1 MAIQGLRTTTNFGT
15 DERPKNWREGILRL
29 YPNGK
34 APLTALTAAM
44 KDRKV
49 DDAEFSWFEKQ
60 MPAQRLKLGAAITNV
75 ATTFTLTN
83 DVTGDGKMFLTTG
96 LQLKAGHLLRIE
108 QTGEIVRVSANPS
121 SATSITVT
129 RAFGETAAAAI
140 ADIAA
145 AGVNP
150 YLQVIGTAYEEGSS
164 APTGINY
171 NPAKQYNYTQIFRNT
186 LEMTNTAAKTRLRT
200 GDQVKEAKRECL
212 ELHSVEM
219 ERAFFFGERVE
230 TTANNKPLRQMRGI
244 LRSIGALAPN
254 NIINRAGASTTL
266 DLLETYLEQM
276 FRYGSSEKMAFCG
289 NGFLLTLGKIIR
301 KNSTWTLTP
310 GQEYNMKV
318 TRLTCPFGELVL
330 KTHPLFNQMF
340 GGTTTAVDFY
350 GMHSG
355 AVVIDMDNIN
365 YVYLDGRDTK
375 YESDLQ
381 DNGVDGMHAGYL
393 TEASIELHHPESHFV
408 ITGLTSAAKDA

>member
-1 MAIQGLRTTTNFGT
+1 MAIQGLRTSMNFAT
-15 DERPKNWREGILRL
+15 DQRPKNWREGILRL

-49 DDAEFSWFEKQ
+49 DDAEFNWFEKQ
-60 MPAQRLKLGAAITNV
+60 MPAQRLKLGAAITNSDT
-75 ATTFTLTN
+75 AWTLTN
-83 DVTGDGKMFLTTG
+83 DVTGDGKMFLTTA
-96 LQLKAGHLLRIE
+96 LQLKAGHLLRVE

-121 SATSITVT
+121 TATAITVT
-129 RAFGETAAAAI
+129 RAFGETAGTAI
-140 ADIAA
+140 ANLSA

-150 YLQVIGTAYEEGSS
+150 YLQVVGTAYEEGSS

-171 NPAKQYNYTQIFRNT
+171 NPAKQFNYTQIFRNT
-186 LEMTNTAAKTRLRT
+186 LEMTRTASKTRLRT

-219 ERAFFFGERVE
+219 ERAFFFGERFE
-230 TTANNKPLRQMRGI
+230 GTANGKPIRQMRGVMRT
-244 LRSIGALAPN
+244 LAALAPG
-254 NIINRAGASTTL
+254 NIIARAGAATTL

-289 NGFLLTLGKIIR
+289 NAALLTIGKIIR
-301 KNSTWTLTP
+301 KNSTWTMTP

-318 TRLTCPFGELVL
+318 TRLTCPFGELIL

-340 GGTTTAVDFY
+340 GGTTTAVDY
-350 GMHSG
+350 YAMHS
-355 AVVIDMDNIN
+355 AMVVLDMDNVT
-365 YVYLDGRDTK
+365 YVNLDGSDTK
-375 YESDLQ
+375 YEADLQ
-381 DNGVDGMHAGYL
+381 ANGVDGMQSGYL
-393 TEASIELHHPESHFV
+393 TECSIEVNHPESHFM
-408 ITGLTSAAKDA
+408 ITGLTTAAKDA